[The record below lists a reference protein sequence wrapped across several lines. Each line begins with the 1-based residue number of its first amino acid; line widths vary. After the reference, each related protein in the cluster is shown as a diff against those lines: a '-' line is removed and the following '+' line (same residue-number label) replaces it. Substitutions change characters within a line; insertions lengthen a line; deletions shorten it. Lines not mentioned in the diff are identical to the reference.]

1 MFDSAQAEMFVIGLS
16 VYFRL
21 SIRGKL
27 LFVLAL
33 SFLKKKTRFWILH
46 EDDCLQS
53 SS

>member
-33 SFLKKKTRFWILH
+33 SFLKKKNSIL
-46 EDDCLQS
+46 DTS
-53 SS
+53 